1 MTCSVSI
8 KTSYVLA
15 GEDPGSKLLKAD
27 SLGVPV
33 LSEEELMAMLN
44 G

>member
-1 MTCSVSI
+1 MTGSVSK